1 MFAGPR
7 SFAPAGRRGRAHHSA
22 KFGDDGLALR
32 WGFSSAGRAPAL
44 QAVGRRFDPDKLH
57 QIGWLV
63 VGERRGMW
71 LSSTKKKGLQPR
83 TLAVWVSACSVDIVK
98 RRRVL
103 KGSTSPARAG
113 GVGFCLELGAEGFI
127 TRRDNAGFRRECPH
141 PAGFEPCSRKI
152 GWLGFGRNGFPVTM
166 IVPDRA
172 ISGLVSRSW
181 SFVSSAYTGGTDKK
195 SIAAGHEW
203 IAHPSCLRC
212 SNGMSV
218 QGRPSLARR
227 VKPSGLRGHRS

>member
-1 MFAGPR
+1 MTLVARTVWFG
-7 SFAPAGRRGRAHHSA
+7 SA
-22 KFGDDGLALR
+22 WGL
-32 WGFSSAGRAPAL
+32 SSAGRAPAL
-44 QAVGRRFDPDKLH
+44 QAGGRRFDPDRLH
-57 QIGWLV
+57 QWPLAWWNV
-63 VGERRGMW
+63 ERSPK

-127 TRRDNAGFRRECPH
+127 TRRDNVRFRRECPH
-141 PAGFEPCSRKI
+141 PAGFGPCSRKT
-152 GWLGFGRNGFPVTM
+152 GWFGFGRNGFPVSM

-195 SIAAGHEW
+195 SIAAG
-203 IAHPSCLRC
+203 
-212 SNGMSV
+212 
-218 QGRPSLARR
+218 RR
-227 VKPSGLRGHRS
+227 VDCTSPGVCDVRRTNDVCSRME